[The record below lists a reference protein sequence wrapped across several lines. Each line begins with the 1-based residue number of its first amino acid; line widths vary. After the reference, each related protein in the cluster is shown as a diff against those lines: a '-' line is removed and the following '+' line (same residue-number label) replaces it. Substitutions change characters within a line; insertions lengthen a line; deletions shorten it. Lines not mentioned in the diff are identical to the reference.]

1 MQHYCLNG
9 QLMFIGVQNYSMMMS
24 ETKIGLEIHCQLTY
38 LQSKLFCS
46 CYCDYRFKIPNS
58 NICPIC
64 TGLPGTLPLLNQ
76 NAVEH
81 ASLLSIALGCNIPN
95 EIIFY
100 RKNYFYLDLPKNFQ
114 LTQYNAYGITSIG
127 VDGRLEYGGGEGDEK
142 KYAKIRRVQLEEDP
156 GRLLYEN
163 DNMDNN
169 SFYTLIDYNRAGVS
183 LIEVVTEP
191 DFASPTDVRIFLN
204 KITSIIEHLGICN
217 TKLEGS
223 IRCDANIS
231 IGQGKRV
238 EIKNVGSFREVE
250 KALNYEITRQKT
262 MSLHE
267 IEIKEETRH
276 WDDKRKVTKQAR
288 VKEEEQDYRYFPEPD
303 IPTVVLSISFLSSL
317 KTKMPELPD
326 ERKTRFITNY
336 GLSEHVSQVL
346 IDNKELADFFES
358 AVKVYSSPKEIA
370 NWIVS
375 ELMRFIDEDYYYSLS
390 SSSKEE
396 KKGSLFLG
404 LKIEAKHIAELVKLI
419 DQNTIN
425 RNTAKI
431 ILNQIIKTGEMPSQV
446 AQKADALKID
456 DRNII
461 LEAIESIFKSEKSAV
476 NDAKRNP
483 NATNFLLGKIMQ
495 FTKGRADPKIALDL
509 IKEKLIKS
517 D

>member
-1 MQHYCLNG
+1 
-9 QLMFIGVQNYSMMMS
+9 
-24 ETKIGLEIHCQLTY
+24 
-38 LQSKLFCS
+38 
-46 CYCDYRFKIPNS
+46 
-58 NICPIC
+58 
-64 TGLPGTLPLLNQ
+64 
-76 NAVEH
+76 
-81 ASLLSIALGCNIPN
+81 
-95 EIIFY
+95 
-100 RKNYFYLDLPKNFQ
+100 
-114 LTQYNAYGITSIG
+114 
-127 VDGRLEYGGGEGDEK
+127 
-142 KYAKIRRVQLEEDP
+142 
-156 GRLLYEN
+156 
-163 DNMDNN
+163 
-169 SFYTLIDYNRAGVS
+169 
-183 LIEVVTEP
+183 
-191 DFASPTDVRIFLN
+191 
-204 KITSIIEHLGICN
+204 
-217 TKLEGS
+217 
-223 IRCDANIS
+223 
-231 IGQGKRV
+231 
-238 EIKNVGSFREVE
+238 
-250 KALNYEITRQKT
+250 
-262 MSLHE
+262 
-267 IEIKEETRH
+267 
-276 WDDKRKVTKQAR
+276 
-288 VKEEEQDYRYFPEPD
+288 
-303 IPTVVLSISFLSSL
+303 
-317 KTKMPELPD
+317 MPELPD
-326 ERKTRFITNY
+326 KRKSRFITNY

-375 ELMRFIDEDYYYSLS
+375 ELMRFIDEDYYYYSLS

-446 AQKADALKID
+446 AQKDDALKID